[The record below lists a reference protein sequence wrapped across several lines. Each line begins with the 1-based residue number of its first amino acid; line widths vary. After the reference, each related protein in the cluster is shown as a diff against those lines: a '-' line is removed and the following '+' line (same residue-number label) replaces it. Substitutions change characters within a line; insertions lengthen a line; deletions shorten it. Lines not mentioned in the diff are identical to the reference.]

1 MIYLDNA
8 ATTFPKPEAVY
19 LAQDKAFRSLCANP
33 GRAGHTMSLAASKI
47 VLDTR
52 EALCALLQVHS
63 PESILFGQN
72 CTDMLNLAIKG
83 YCKPGME
90 VVTSVWAHNSVLR
103 PLHRLSEEGIIH
115 LRIEKDLM
123 NAISDSTDFVVS
135 THAGNVTGSIEPI
148 EEIAALCHMKK
159 AALLVDAA
167 QTAGILPIYPEKWGI
182 DMVAMPGHKALYGPQ
197 GTGVL
202 YVRPGLDLTPLKEG
216 GTGTSSHLL
225 TQPEEWPERFES
237 GTLNLPGIAALGQGV
252 RYVLHHRSEIHAK
265 EMFLSE
271 RLISGLLNI
280 PSVMIYGS
288 FLPFDRVGTV
298 SFNLKGIP
306 SASVAERLNDEG
318 IFVRAGLHCAPLA
331 HETLGTLTQGT
342 VRVSLSGFNTEKD
355 VDALLKQI
363 QRIAYEN
370 ASD

>member
-19 LAQDKAFRSLCANP
+19 KAQDSAFRKLCANP
-33 GRAGHTMSLAASKI
+33 GRAGHSMSLAASRV
-47 VLDTR
+47 VLDAR
-52 EALCALLQVHS
+52 EALCALLQVQN

-83 YCKPGME
+83 VCRKGMH

-103 PLHRLSEEGIIH
+103 PLNRLSQEGVIS
-115 LRIEKDLM
+115 LRIEKDLIP
-123 NAISDSTDFVVS
+123 AITDDTDLVVA

-159 AALLVDAA
+159 ALLLVDAA

-202 YVRPGLDLTPLKEG
+202 YVRPNLALSPLKEG

-225 TQPEEWPERFES
+225 TQPEEWPERYES
-237 GTLNLPGIAALGQGV
+237 GTLNLPGIAALSQGV
-252 RYVLHHRSEIHAK
+252 RYVLKHRSEIHAR
-265 EMFLSE
+265 ELYLSE
-271 RLISGLLNI
+271 RLLSGLLCI
-280 PSVMIYGS
+280 PSVTVYGS
-288 FLPFDRVGTV
+288 LSSFDRVGTV
-298 SFNLKGIP
+298 SFNIGKMP
-306 SASVAERLNDEG
+306 SAAVAERLNDAG

-331 HETLGTLTQGT
+331 HEALGTLSQGT
-342 VRVSLSGFNTEKD
+342 VRVSLSCFNTEKD
-355 VDALLKQI
+355 VNALLRQVNF
-363 QRIAYEN
+363 IAREN
-370 ASD
+370 APG